1 MSSSI
6 STEFSDKFSES
17 VSLKFE
23 SKTFDFDATESPFD
37 QDDYSTASIEF
48 DEQCDEQSSRD
59 NELSKSEIETLEIN
73 LHSDSLANLIKLALE
88 TNTYLN
94 HKTWREF
101 FCQQIAEETVKKELN
116 NEEFC
121 EDNLFSLFS
130 DTKKPIEEKHL
141 YQYMKFLFR
150 KEIIGLNHIPLKFR
164 ADRELILMALSFS
177 SSAIAHVSHEH
188 EDYLE
193 FVHIAVDKFPETI
206 KFVSS
211 YCQDYAQIALRLVS
225 NNGLLLQ
232 YITPEQQNMAMVL
245 AAINQDNRALEFAKI
260 PNFNEEMLAS
270 DLGQQFKEA
279 VIACLKI
286 KGLWLQHVHLLLL
299 RDEQI
304 RLAAVKQDGRALK
317 YIPPGYRDIAT
328 VLVAIKQ
335 NKGAI
340 KWAKIPNFNEEMLAS
355 DLGQQFK
362 EAVIACLKIK
372 GLWLRHV
379 HPLLLADQQIRLAAV
394 KQDGRALKYVRLEYR
409 DIATVTAAIK
419 QNKGAIKWAK
429 IPNFNEEM
437 LASDLGQEFK
447 EAVIACLESK
457 GMRLQFVHPLLLRD
471 KQVRLTAVRQDG
483 KALEYIPEKYQD
495 IATVLAAIEQNRGA
509 IQWAKIPNF
518 DEKMLASDLGQ
529 QFRQAVI
536 ACLKIDGSL
545 LGSLLERLPPL
556 LRTDMSVKFAAVY
569 HTKDIRNI
577 FTSAKDEE
585 ELAITIASHHPWNLV
600 DEKLFRYQYNN
611 KVLLAAALNK
621 NRQCEIEIPKEIRD
635 QLDKRLLDILK
646 IKNYERRKAQCVAYY
661 CATYNLTTM
670 NEYTDTVLRQPIL
683 IQFMPDELFNDY
695 EIVEEIL
702 QYDGSL
708 IRFMPAH
715 ICDDLRYALMAVS
728 ITPDAC
734 MYLNDTIKNNN
745 MIIHLATLPANQRA
759 TQFKLYI
766 EALGKKS
773 AHKDSYSSNSHTMF
787 NSHCDNDSSNDTDG
801 FIPSI

>member
-245 AAINQDNRALEFAKI
+245 AAINQDNRALEF
-260 PNFNEEMLAS
+260 
-270 DLGQQFKEA
+270 
-279 VIACLKI
+279 
-286 KGLWLQHVHLLLL
+286 
-299 RDEQI
+299 
-304 RLAAVKQDGRALK
+304 
-317 YIPPGYRDIAT
+317 
-328 VLVAIKQ
+328 
-335 NKGAI
+335 
-340 KWAKIPNFNEEMLAS
+340 
-355 DLGQQFK
+355 
-362 EAVIACLKIK
+362 
-372 GLWLRHV
+372 
-379 HPLLLADQQIRLAAV
+379 
-394 KQDGRALKYVRLEYR
+394 
-409 DIATVTAAIK
+409 
-419 QNKGAIKWAK
+419 AK

-702 QYDGSL
+702 
-708 IRFMPAH
+708 
-715 ICDDLRYALMAVS
+715 
-728 ITPDAC
+728 
-734 MYLNDTIKNNN
+734 
-745 MIIHLATLPANQRA
+745 
-759 TQFKLYI
+759 
-766 EALGKKS
+766 
-773 AHKDSYSSNSHTMF
+773 
-787 NSHCDNDSSNDTDG
+787 
-801 FIPSI
+801 

>member
-1 MSSSI
+1 
-6 STEFSDKFSES
+6 
-17 VSLKFE
+17 
-23 SKTFDFDATESPFD
+23 
-37 QDDYSTASIEF
+37 
-48 DEQCDEQSSRD
+48 
-59 NELSKSEIETLEIN
+59 
-73 LHSDSLANLIKLALE
+73 
-88 TNTYLN
+88 
-94 HKTWREF
+94 
-101 FCQQIAEETVKKELN
+101 
-116 NEEFC
+116 
-121 EDNLFSLFS
+121 
-130 DTKKPIEEKHL
+130 
-141 YQYMKFLFR
+141 
-150 KEIIGLNHIPLKFR
+150 
-164 ADRELILMALSFS
+164 
-177 SSAIAHVSHEH
+177 
-188 EDYLE
+188 
-193 FVHIAVDKFPETI
+193 
-206 KFVSS
+206 
-211 YCQDYAQIALRLVS
+211 
-225 NNGLLLQ
+225 
-232 YITPEQQNMAMVL
+232 
-245 AAINQDNRALEFAKI
+245 
-260 PNFNEEMLAS
+260 
-270 DLGQQFKEA
+270 
-279 VIACLKI
+279 
-286 KGLWLQHVHLLLL
+286 
-299 RDEQI
+299 
-304 RLAAVKQDGRALK
+304 
-317 YIPPGYRDIAT
+317 
-328 VLVAIKQ
+328 
-335 NKGAI
+335 
-340 KWAKIPNFNEEMLAS
+340 
-355 DLGQQFK
+355 
-362 EAVIACLKIK
+362 
-372 GLWLRHV
+372 
-379 HPLLLADQQIRLAAV
+379 
-394 KQDGRALKYVRLEYR
+394 
-409 DIATVTAAIK
+409 
-419 QNKGAIKWAK
+419 

>member
-270 DLGQQFKEA
+270 DLGQQ
-279 VIACLKI
+279 
-286 KGLWLQHVHLLLL
+286 
-299 RDEQI
+299 
-304 RLAAVKQDGRALK
+304 
-317 YIPPGYRDIAT
+317 
-328 VLVAIKQ
+328 
-335 NKGAI
+335 
-340 KWAKIPNFNEEMLAS
+340 
-355 DLGQQFK
+355 
-362 EAVIACLKIK
+362 
-372 GLWLRHV
+372 
-379 HPLLLADQQIRLAAV
+379 
-394 KQDGRALKYVRLEYR
+394 
-409 DIATVTAAIK
+409 
-419 QNKGAIKWAK
+419 
-429 IPNFNEEM
+429 
-437 LASDLGQEFK
+437 FK

>member
-245 AAINQDNRALEFAKI
+245 AAINQDNRALEF
-260 PNFNEEMLAS
+260 
-270 DLGQQFKEA
+270 
-279 VIACLKI
+279 
-286 KGLWLQHVHLLLL
+286 
-299 RDEQI
+299 
-304 RLAAVKQDGRALK
+304 
-317 YIPPGYRDIAT
+317 
-328 VLVAIKQ
+328 
-335 NKGAI
+335 
-340 KWAKIPNFNEEMLAS
+340 
-355 DLGQQFK
+355 
-362 EAVIACLKIK
+362 
-372 GLWLRHV
+372 
-379 HPLLLADQQIRLAAV
+379 
-394 KQDGRALKYVRLEYR
+394 
-409 DIATVTAAIK
+409 
-419 QNKGAIKWAK
+419 AK

>member
-279 VIACLKI
+279 VIACLES

-299 RDEQI
+299 RDE
-304 RLAAVKQDGRALK
+304 
-317 YIPPGYRDIAT
+317 
-328 VLVAIKQ
+328 
-335 NKGAI
+335 
-340 KWAKIPNFNEEMLAS
+340 
-355 DLGQQFK
+355 
-362 EAVIACLKIK
+362 
-372 GLWLRHV
+372 
-379 HPLLLADQQIRLAAV
+379 QIRLAAV